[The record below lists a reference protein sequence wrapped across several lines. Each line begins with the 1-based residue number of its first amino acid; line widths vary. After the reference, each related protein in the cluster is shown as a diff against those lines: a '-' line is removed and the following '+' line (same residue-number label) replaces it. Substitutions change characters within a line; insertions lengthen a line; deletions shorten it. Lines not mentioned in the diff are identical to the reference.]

1 VLLIGK
7 SDGADGMVKSLG
19 LSAALSIGLVGVA
32 LGQGWTKFDGQY
44 VGQLV
49 LAGIVDGNCMQPPS
63 GALYP
68 LTISGGAVRFKYV
81 PRFDTV
87 LIGKVEPNGNF
98 KAGRRLKNG
107 WVTMTGHIDGHNL
120 TADIVSPS
128 CNYTFKV
135 TN

>member
-1 VLLIGK
+1 LIGK
-7 SDGADGMVKSLG
+7 SDGTDGMLKSLG
-19 LSAALSIGLVGVA
+19 PGVVLSIGLVGVA

-44 VGQLV
+44 VGELT
-49 LAGIVDGNCMQPPS
+49 LAGIVNGNCMQPPS

-68 LTISGGAVRFKYV
+68 LTVAGGQIRFKYL

-87 LIGKVEPNGNF
+87 LTGKVEPNGNF
-98 KAGRRLKNG
+98 KAGYRLRHG
-107 WVTMTGHIDGHNL
+107 FVTMTGHIDGRNL

-135 TN
+135 RN

>member
-1 VLLIGK
+1 ML
-7 SDGADGMVKSLG
+7 KSLG
-19 LSAALSIGLVGVA
+19 LGTALSIGLAGIA
-32 LGQGWTKFDGQY
+32 LGQGASRFDGQY
-44 VGQLV
+44 VGQLI
-49 LAGIVDGNCMQPPS
+49 LAGIANGNCMQPPS

-68 LTISGGAVRFKYV
+68 LTIAGGEVRFKYV

-87 LIGKVEPNGNF
+87 LTGKVESNGTF

-107 WVTMTGHIDGHNL
+107 WVTMTGHIDGHSL